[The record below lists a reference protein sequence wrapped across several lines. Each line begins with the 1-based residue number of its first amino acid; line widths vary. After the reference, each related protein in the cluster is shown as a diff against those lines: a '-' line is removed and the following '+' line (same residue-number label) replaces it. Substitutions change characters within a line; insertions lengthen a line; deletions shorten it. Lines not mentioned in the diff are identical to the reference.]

1 MSTNFYLQKGA
12 CSHCG
17 HTPEATHLG
26 LSSGGWC
33 FGLHVYPECGIH
45 DLADVVRWLKDK
57 LGYLKQPAQDW
68 PKIVDENGQVHTLGS
83 FLETVTKRESVRRIK
98 EGWDGEWWGSWYQS
112 EQHFHDTNHSL
123 RGPSGLLRHRVD
135 GVRILGHGA
144 GTWDLVVGEFE

>member
-17 HTPEATHLG
+17 HMPEATHLG

-33 FGLHVYPECGIH
+33 FGLHVCPERGINY
-45 DLADVVRWLKDK
+45 LPELIVWLNNE
-57 LGYLKQPAQDW
+57 LGYLKQPPQEW

-83 FLETVTKRESVRRIK
+83 FLETVTKRQSARRIG
-98 EGWDGEWWGSWYQS
+98 EGWDGEWWGFLYQS
-112 EQHFHDTNHSL
+112 EQHFHDSDHSL

-135 GVRILGHGA
+135 GVHCVGHGS
-144 GTWDLVVGEFE
+144 GTWDLIVGEFE

>member
-17 HTPEATHLG
+17 HMPEATHLG

-33 FGLHVYPECGIH
+33 FGLHVYPERGIN
-45 DLADVVRWLKDK
+45 DLPELIVWLNDE
-57 LGYLKQPAQDW
+57 LGYLKRPPQEW

-83 FLETVTKRESVRRIK
+83 FLETVTKRQSAKRIG
-98 EGWDGEWWGSWYQS
+98 EGWDGEWWGFLYRS
-112 EQHFHDTNHSL
+112 EQHFHDSNHSL

-135 GVRILGHGA
+135 GVHCVGNGV
-144 GTWDLVVGEFE
+144 GTWDLIVGESG